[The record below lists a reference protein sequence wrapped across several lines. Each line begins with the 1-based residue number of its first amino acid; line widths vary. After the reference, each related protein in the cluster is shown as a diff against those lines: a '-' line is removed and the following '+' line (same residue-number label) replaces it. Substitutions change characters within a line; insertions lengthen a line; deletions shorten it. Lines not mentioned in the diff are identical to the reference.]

1 MAGIIWL
8 FLAQVFALVMLSV
21 VLVGLRRRPSGVD
34 AKPQH
39 RSSCKTPMSLRRV
52 PLTKSHAL
60 FGEWG
65 CPHCGT
71 RMDNRGRM
79 VGKVT

>member
-21 VLVGLRRRPSGVD
+21 VLVGLRRRPSGFD

-52 PLTKSHAL
+52 PLSVRIAAPASIT
-60 FGEWG
+60 E
-65 CPHCGT
+65 
-71 RMDNRGRM
+71 GRT